1 MTRRHRLARCTAVVL
16 GAAALLWG
24 PLAAAREDGG
34 PTPPPTPTEARQRLQ
49 ARLAA
54 MEVGK
59 VPPLLSNPG
68 DAALLRA
75 ALDPSDLGPVAA
87 ADLGTGLDSC
97 EVSNRYNVA
106 LMFIGSR
113 KDELKDAT
121 PEDAARIIAGRS
133 RVNAVRYQDELAL
146 SLRFTAA
153 CMARLVE
160 PMSAFWAS
168 LAPAERTQIRLD
180 GLQQARRGM
189 ANVYIGL
196 IMTQGDPSS
205 RPSNKA
211 LMLDALLANNAR
223 LGQSLTPEDRRR
235 VIDAI
240 NNYLPG
246 VNGNG
251 KAGLLRLRDELAAL
265 PCLQLCPL

>member
-1 MTRRHRLARCTAVVL
+1 MTSRPRLARCTAVVL
-16 GAAALLWG
+16 AAAALLWG
-24 PLAAAREDGG
+24 PLAAARDAVG
-34 PTPPPTPTEARQRLQ
+34 PTPPPTEARERLL
-49 ARLAA
+49 ARLVA
-54 MEVGK
+54 MEVGQ
-59 VPPLLSNPG
+59 VPPLLSDPG

-75 ALDPSDLGPVAA
+75 ALDPSDLAPVTAA
-87 ADLGTGLDSC
+87 GLGAGLDSC

-106 LMFIGSR
+106 LMFIGNR

-133 RVNAVRYQDELAL
+133 QVNAVRYQDELAL
-146 SLRFTAA
+146 SLRFTAI

-160 PMSAFWAS
+160 PSAAFWAS
-168 LAPAERTQIRLD
+168 LAPADRTPIRLG
-180 GLQQARRGM
+180 GLQQMRRGM

-196 IMTQGDPSS
+196 VMTQADPSS

-223 LGQSLTPEDRRR
+223 LGQSLTPDDRRR

-240 NNYLPG
+240 NSYLPG
-246 VNGNG
+246 VSGDA
-251 KAGLLRLRDELAAL
+251 KTGLIRLRDELAAL